1 MPFGDLLKKAG
12 AMLEQAKD
20 AIADKAEAL
29 KDAVE
34 EKVADIH
41 LDEVK
46 NAVMDKVHDA
56 QAALSHPNEL
66 VEKAKNAFG
75 NPSDLVE
82 KAKNAVI
89 GAKDA
94 VANKIDELNDLAEKE
109 AKK

>member
-1 MPFGDLLKKAG
+1 MSFGDLLKKAG

-34 EKVADIH
+34 DKVADID
-41 LDEVK
+41 LGEIK

-56 QAALSHPNEL
+56 QEAFSNPSEL
-66 VEKAKNAFG
+66 VEKAKNAMG
-75 NPSDLVE
+75 SPSDLVE
-82 KAKNAVI
+82 KAKNVVI

-94 VANKIDELNDLAEKE
+94 VANKIEELNDLAEEE

>member
-1 MPFGDLLKKAG
+1 MSFGDLLKKAG

-29 KDAVE
+29 KDVVE
-34 EKVADIH
+34 DKVADLH
-41 LDEVK
+41 LEDVK
-46 NAVMDKVHDA
+46 NAVMDKVEDA
-56 QAALSHPNEL
+56 QEALSNPSEL
-66 VEKAKNAFG
+66 FEKAKSAIG

-94 VANKIDELNDLAEKE
+94 VANKIDELNNLAEEE